1 MKPCRHLLAIALAA
15 CSLSTAVATAA
26 ETQLYDTGPS
36 EDASFLRFV
45 NATAAPVSVVPEN
58 RQTRMV
64 LDAAKPAT
72 DFLPVKANSAIAG
85 AIEQGS
91 ARAAISVRVAPG
103 AFATVVVLPDGK
115 DGMKT
120 VTVSETP
127 DDFNGLKASLAFYS
141 LDPSCAH
148 ADLKA
153 AGRDVSIVD
162 DVAQGT
168 LKRRAINP
176 VQLSVLAACAGQSSG
191 APLDLGQLQAGKR
204 YSILAVPGPSGTRL
218 IRAEDT
224 LAR

>member
-1 MKPCRHLLAIALAA
+1 MKPIRHCVLALALAA
-15 CSLSTAVATAA
+15 APLAAASAA
-26 ETQLYDTGPS
+26 ETQLYETGPS

-45 NATAAPVSVVPEN
+45 NATATPVTVVPDN
-58 RQTRMV
+58 RQTRIV
-64 LDAAKPAT
+64 LDAARPAT

-91 ARAAISVRVAPG
+91 ARAAVSVRVAPG
-103 AFATVVVLPDGK
+103 AFATVAVLPDGK
-115 DGMKT
+115 DGIKT
-120 VTVSETP
+120 VTVAEQP

-148 ADLKA
+148 AGLQA
-153 AGRDVSIVD
+153 AGRGIAIVD
-162 DVAQGT
+162 DVATGT

-176 VQLSVLAACAGQSSG
+176 VALSVQAACAGQPAG

-204 YSILAVPGPSGTRL
+204 YSVLAIPGSSGTRL
-218 IRAEDT
+218 IRVDDT